1 MTWLWLFPLAA
12 LLAAAYRW
20 QFWRLP
26 KKGLTV
32 LMYHHIGHTA
42 PDDAQYPFTISPQHF
57 SSAAGTCCKNT
68 VLPPIG
74 LDELKAAFQTGKP
87 LPAKPVF
94 ADV

>member
-42 PDDAQYPFTISPQHF
+42 PDDAQYPFTIPRSIF
-57 SSAAGTCCKNT
+57 KRSWTCCKNT
-68 VLPPIG
+68 VLPPS
-74 LDELKAAFQTGKP
+74 DWTS
-87 LPAKPVF
+87 
-94 ADV
+94 